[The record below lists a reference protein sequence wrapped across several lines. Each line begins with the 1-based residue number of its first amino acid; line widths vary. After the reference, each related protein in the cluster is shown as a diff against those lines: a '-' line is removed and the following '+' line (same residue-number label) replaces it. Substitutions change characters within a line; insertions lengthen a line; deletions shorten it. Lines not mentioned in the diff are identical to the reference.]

1 MGNSIN
7 RLLPRHFKILDLAL
21 QGLSRTQIAS
31 EMEMSPVGV
40 GLILNSPKF
49 QDELARRRTEI
60 DKKSDEGL
68 ATNLAN
74 AKEILS
80 NAAED
85 AAQVHVDLLN
95 SEDDRVKQ
103 FSANQVLDR
112 VGLARAEKGGGGD
125 FNVAVINA
133 ESLQVLQVAL
143 KEAG

>member
-21 QGLSRTQIAS
+21 QGLSRTQIAD
-31 EMEMSPVGV
+31 EMEMSPVGI

>member
-1 MGNSIN
+1 VGNSIN

-21 QGLSRTQIAS
+21 QGLSRTQIA
-31 EMEMSPVGV
+31 ERMEMSPVGV